1 MGFAVS
7 SFASS
12 GTSIKPSGLSSGANV
27 GLICG
32 LVFGGLALILIAV
45 GVTFYCK
52 KKGKADGEINASLTG
67 AVYQS

>member
-12 GTSIKPSGLSSGANV
+12 GTKIVPSGLSSGANV

-32 LVFGGLALILIAV
+32 LVFGGLALIMIAV
-45 GVTFYCK
+45 GVTFYIK
-52 KKGKADGEINASLTG
+52 KRNKADPEINASLTA

>member
-32 LVFGGLALILIAV
+32 LVFGGLALILIVA
-45 GVTFYCK
+45 GVTICIK
-52 KKGKADGEINASLTG
+52 KKNKADSDISASLTAG
-67 AVYQS
+67 VYQS